1 MLEVTGLYAGYGA
14 SEVLHDVS
22 FSVAAGTFCAL
33 VGANGAGK
41 STTMKAV
48 AGTLRPV
55 RGSIRFEGR
64 DITRSSAARIVAGGI
79 ALVPEGRHVFGPL
92 TVHENLQMGAF
103 TKLRPPASKTA
114 DRAVE
119 QRLAFVLSMF
129 PRLEERFSQLA
140 GTLSGGEQ
148 QMLAIGRALM
158 SEPRLLLL
166 DEPSMG
172 LAPLIVQQVF
182 ATLTRLQE
190 HGVTV
195 LVSEQNASM
204 TLAHADVGYVIES
217 GEIVLSGSAA
227 ELHDN
232 ARVREAYLGIC

>member
-1 MLEVTGLYAGYGA
+1 MERR
-14 SEVLHDVS
+14 EVLHDVS

-33 VGANGAGK
+33 IGANGAGK
-41 STTMKAV
+41 STTMKAI

-55 RGSIRFEGR
+55 RGSIRFEDE
-64 DITRSSAARIVAGGI
+64 DITRSSAARIVARGI

-92 TVHENLQMGAF
+92 TVYENLQMGAF
-103 TKLRPPASKTA
+103 TKLRPPAANA

-119 QRLAFVLSMF
+119 QRLAFVISMF

-182 ATLTRLQE
+182 AALTHCRS
-190 HGVTV
+190 T
-195 LVSEQNASM
+195 A
-204 TLAHADVGYVIES
+204 
-217 GEIVLSGSAA
+217 
-227 ELHDN
+227 
-232 ARVREAYLGIC
+232 